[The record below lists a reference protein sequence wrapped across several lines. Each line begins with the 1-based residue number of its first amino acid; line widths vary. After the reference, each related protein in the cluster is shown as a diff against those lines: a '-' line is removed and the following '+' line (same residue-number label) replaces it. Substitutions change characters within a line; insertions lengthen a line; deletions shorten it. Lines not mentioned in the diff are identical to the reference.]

1 MDMNR
6 LLGNI
11 DGALD
16 RALRSRKLEFQL
28 MCAAAESRRAAKE
41 IQDETST
48 EEEETEY
55 EDGGKE
61 DEKKTITTLGKPK
74 GSRQRGFG
82 ETNWFNGQK
91 NSPVKRFE
99 VKRTKLESRKRR
111 IKVTD
116 TRCL

>member
-6 LLGNI
+6 LLGNV

-55 EDGGKE
+55 EDGAWQRRR
-61 DEKKTITTLGKPK
+61 KKDHNNLKQT
-74 GSRQRGFG
+74 
-82 ETNWFNGQK
+82 
-91 NSPVKRFE
+91 KRE
-99 VKRTKLESRKRR
+99 SATRIWRNKL
-111 IKVTD
+111 V
-116 TRCL
+116 

>member
-61 DEKKTITTLGKPK
+61 DEKKTITTLANQK
-74 GSRQRGFG
+74 GVGNEDLAKQTG
-82 ETNWFNGQK
+82 
-91 NSPVKRFE
+91 
-99 VKRTKLESRKRR
+99 LMARKIAQSSVLR
-111 IKVTD
+111 
-116 TRCL
+116 